1 MLLRTF
7 VSTLLVLTSLGWASS
22 AQAAVVPTVGAMQG
36 TAIFATQN
44 GSLEHS
50 LQPAAAVGAMQI
62 HPILGAPTKPIATV
76 NATEDHSNVY
86 AMLALGVLG
95 LTVIRRKR
103 YGRK

>member
-7 VSTLLVLTSLGWASS
+7 VSTVFVFTSLGWVSS
-22 AQAAVVPTVGAMQG
+22 AQAAVVPAVGAMQG

-50 LQPAAAVGAMQI
+50 LQSTAAAGAMQI
-62 HPILGAPTKPIATV
+62 HPILGAPTKPVATV
-76 NATEDHSNVY
+76 NATDDHSNVY
-86 AMLALGVLG
+86 AMLALGALG